1 MVGSPAKA
9 HFQKVLA
16 APTSLNPDIPPRSY
30 SAVAIL
36 EVPESHVITDSRG
49 KQVIAYAMD
58 NPHAKGEA
66 KEASSAEHKVNIN
79 EASQAEL
86 MKLEGVG
93 AGAAKKIIAWR
104 EAHGPFKRLHDLE
117 KVPGVG
123 RDVLEKNHG
132 RIAVK

>member
-1 MVGSPAKA
+1 MKMLGWI
-9 HFQKVLA
+9 A
-16 APTSLNPDIPPRSY
+16 AVT
-30 SAVAIL
+30 AI
-36 EVPESHVITDSRG
+36 VWCAG
-49 KQVIAYAMD
+49 GAIASED
-58 NPHAKGEA
+58 RHAKGEA
-66 KEASSAEHKVNIN
+66 KEVSRAEHKVNIN

-117 KVPGVG
+117 KVPGLS
-123 RDVLEKNHG
+123 REVLEKNQG

>member
-1 MVGSPAKA
+1 MTTLKWIAVVAVVVWCAGAA
-9 HFQKVLA
+9 GAVLA
-16 APTSLNPDIPPRSY
+16 SDDKHPKD
-30 SAVAIL
+30 
-36 EVPESHVITDSRG
+36 
-49 KQVIAYAMD
+49 
-58 NPHAKGEA
+58 EA
-66 KEASSAEHKVNIN
+66 KQASQAAHKVNIN

-93 AGAAKKIIAWR
+93 AGTAKKIMAWR

-123 RDVLEKNHG
+123 REVLEKNHG

>member
-1 MVGSPAKA
+1 
-9 HFQKVLA
+9 
-16 APTSLNPDIPPRSY
+16 
-30 SAVAIL
+30 
-36 EVPESHVITDSRG
+36 
-49 KQVIAYAMD
+49 
-58 NPHAKGEA
+58 
-66 KEASSAEHKVNIN
+66 
-79 EASQAEL
+79 

-104 EAHGPFKRLHDLE
+104 EAHGPFRHLHDLE

>member
-1 MVGSPAKA
+1 MKMLGWMVM
-9 HFQKVLA
+9 VA
-16 APTSLNPDIPPRSY
+16 AVVWC
-30 SAVAIL
+30 AGAAAAA
-36 EVPESHVITDSRG
+36 EE
-49 KQVIAYAMD
+49 K
-58 NPHAKGEA
+58 HAKGET
-66 KEASSAEHKVNIN
+66 KEASQAEHKVNIN

-123 RDVLEKNHG
+123 REVLEKNHG

>member
-1 MVGSPAKA
+1 MRMLGWMAAMAAVVWCAGAADAALASTDGS
-9 HFQKVLA
+9 HM
-16 APTSLNPDIPPRSY
+16 R
-30 SAVAIL
+30 
-36 EVPESHVITDSRG
+36 
-49 KQVIAYAMD
+49 
-58 NPHAKGEA
+58 GEA
-66 KEASSAEHKVNIN
+66 MEASPTEHKVNIN
-79 EASQAEL
+79 QANQDEL

-104 EAHGPFKRLHDLE
+104 EAHGPFKRVHDLE

>member
-1 MVGSPAKA
+1 MKLLRWIAVVTAVVWCAGA
-9 HFQKVLA
+9 
-16 APTSLNPDIPPRSY
+16 
-30 SAVAIL
+30 AVAS
-36 EVPESHVITDSRG
+36 ED
-49 KQVIAYAMD
+49 KQ
-58 NPHAKGEA
+58 PKGEV
-66 KEASSAEHKVNIN
+66 KEASRAEHKVNVN
-79 EASQAEL
+79 EATQAEL

-123 RDVLEKNHG
+123 KDVLEKNHG

>member
-1 MVGSPAKA
+1 MKMLGWIA
-9 HFQKVLA
+9 
-16 APTSLNPDIPPRSY
+16 
-30 SAVAIL
+30 AVAAVVWCAGAAGAA
-36 EVPESHVITDSRG
+36 EE
-49 KQVIAYAMD
+49 KQ
-58 NPHAKGEA
+58 AKGEA
-66 KEASSAEHKVNIN
+66 KEASRAEHRVNIN

-86 MKLEGVG
+86 MKLEGIG

>member
-1 MVGSPAKA
+1 MTTLKWIAVVAAVVWCAGAA
-9 HFQKVLA
+9 GAVLA
-16 APTSLNPDIPPRSY
+16 SDDKHPKD
-30 SAVAIL
+30 
-36 EVPESHVITDSRG
+36 
-49 KQVIAYAMD
+49 
-58 NPHAKGEA
+58 EA
-66 KEASSAEHKVNIN
+66 KQASQAAHKVNIN

-93 AGAAKKIIAWR
+93 AGTAKKIMAWR

-123 RDVLEKNHG
+123 REVLEKNQG

>member
-1 MVGSPAKA
+1 MKLLGWIVAVTAVVWCAGAA
-9 HFQKVLA
+9 LA
-16 APTSLNPDIPPRSY
+16 S
-30 SAVAIL
+30 
-36 EVPESHVITDSRG
+36 EEKHV
-49 KQVIAYAMD
+49 
-58 NPHAKGEA
+58 KGEV
-66 KEASSAEHKVNIN
+66 KEASQAEHKININ

-93 AGAAKKIIAWR
+93 AAAARKIITWR

-123 RDVLEKNHG
+123 REVLEKNHG

>member
-1 MVGSPAKA
+1 M
-9 HFQKVLA
+9 KVLRW
-16 APTSLNPDIPPRSY
+16 I
-30 SAVAIL
+30 AVVTAVVWCAGPAL
-36 EVPESHVITDSRG
+36 ASEGR
-49 KQVIAYAMD
+49 QV
-58 NPHAKGEA
+58 KSEA
-66 KEASSAEHKVNIN
+66 KEASQAEHKVNIN
-79 EASQAEL
+79 EAGQAEL

>member
-1 MVGSPAKA
+1 MTTFGWIVAVTTMVWCAGTA
-9 HFQKVLA
+9 VVTLA
-16 APTSLNPDIPPRSY
+16 ST
-30 SAVAIL
+30 
-36 EVPESHVITDSRG
+36 G
-49 KQVIAYAMD
+49 G
-58 NPHAKGEA
+58 PHAKNEGA
-66 KEASSAEHKVNIN
+66 EASTTEHKVNIN

>member
-1 MVGSPAKA
+1 MTTFGWIVAVTTMVWCAGTA
-9 HFQKVLA
+9 VVTLA
-16 APTSLNPDIPPRSY
+16 ST
-30 SAVAIL
+30 
-36 EVPESHVITDSRG
+36 G
-49 KQVIAYAMD
+49 G
-58 NPHAKGEA
+58 PHAKNEA
-66 KEASSAEHKVNIN
+66 AETSTTEHKVNIN

>member
-1 MVGSPAKA
+1 MTTFGWIVAVTTMVWCAGTA
-9 HFQKVLA
+9 VVTLA
-16 APTSLNPDIPPRSY
+16 ST
-30 SAVAIL
+30 
-36 EVPESHVITDSRG
+36 G
-49 KQVIAYAMD
+49 G
-58 NPHAKGEA
+58 PHAKNEA
-66 KEASSAEHKVNIN
+66 AEATTTEHKVNIN

-123 RDVLEKNHG
+123 RDVLE
-132 RIAVK
+132 